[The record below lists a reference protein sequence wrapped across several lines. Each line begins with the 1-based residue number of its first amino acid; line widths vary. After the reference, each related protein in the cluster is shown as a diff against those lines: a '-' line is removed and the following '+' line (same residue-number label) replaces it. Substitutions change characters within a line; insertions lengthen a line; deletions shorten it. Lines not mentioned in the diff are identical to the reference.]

1 MKKSTRKIALALSVF
16 LCLQPAIYAVDTA
29 LNKEIIALEL
39 ELTKMKTRV
48 GEYSDMD
55 EAALNRK
62 IEKTTKKL
70 DKKKKKA
77 KKEAEKDK
85 ERIKNGAKATG
96 KELKEAGKELKE
108 AGKEIGD
115 TFKDIFN

>member
-1 MKKSTRKIALALSVF
+1 MKKNTKKIALALSVF
-16 LCLQPAIYAVDTA
+16 MCLQPVMYAVDA
-29 LNKEIIALEL
+29 ELNKEIIALEL

-48 GEYSDMD
+48 GEYSDMS
-55 EAALNRK
+55 EAALAKK
-62 IEKTTKKL
+62 IDKTKKKL

-85 ERIKNGAKATG
+85 ERIKEGAKATG
-96 KELKEAGKELKE
+96 KELKN

>member
-1 MKKSTRKIALALSVF
+1 MKKSTRKIALALSIF

-29 LNKEIIALEL
+29 LTKEIIALEL
-39 ELTKMKTRV
+39 ELTKMKTRT

-62 IEKTTKKL
+62 IEKTTKKI

-85 ERIKNGAKATG
+85 EKIKNGAKATG

>member
-1 MKKSTRKIALALSVF
+1 MIKSTRKIALALSALMF
-16 LCLQPAIYAVDTA
+16 FQPVMYAVDAELT
-29 LNKEIIALEL
+29 KEIIALEV

-48 GEYSDMD
+48 GEYSDMTD
-55 EAALNRK
+55 SVLNKK
-62 IEKTTKKL
+62 ISKTEKKL

-85 ERIKNGAKATG
+85 ERIKKGAKATG
-96 KELKEAGKELKE
+96 KELKEAGKELKD

>member
-1 MKKSTRKIALALSVF
+1 MKKSTKKLALALSA
-16 LCLQPAIYAVDTA
+16 LMCLQPVMYAVDA
-29 LNKEIIALEL
+29 ELNKEIIALEL
-39 ELTKMKTRV
+39 ELTKMKTRI
-48 GEYSDMD
+48 GEYSDMS
-55 EAALNRK
+55 ESALNKK
-62 IEKTTKKL
+62 IDKTKKKL

-85 ERIKNGAKATG
+85 ERIKKGAKATG
-96 KELKEAGKELKE
+96 KELKD

>member
-1 MKKSTRKIALALSVF
+1 MKKSTRRIALTMSVF
-16 LCLQPAIYAVDTA
+16 LCLQPAIYAIDSQ

-39 ELTKMKTRV
+39 ELTKMKTRT
-48 GEYSDMD
+48 GEYSDMS

-62 IEKTTKKL
+62 INRTKKKL
-70 DKKKKKA
+70 DKKKAKA

-85 ERIKNGAKATG
+85 ERIKEGAKKT
-96 KELKEAGKELKE
+96 GKELKE

-115 TFKDIFN
+115 TFKDLFD